1 MGNGSIWDV
10 RSILAGQL
18 NMRSYSQPTKYCFTA
33 GHRSP
38 YYPSLSLKKGLLFF
52 GLALLST
59 LIFEHSQIDVT
70 ISNWFYIDG
79 SWLIEKDAQ
88 PFRFIFYDFPKTLII
103 LLGIYLLINLVV
115 NKQPLAQ
122 STPANNLL
130 AVKILSGK
138 INRWLLPLNK
148 RELSFLL
155 LTVVIVPSIIA
166 ALKGVTHV
174 SCPNHLIIYNG
185 DIPYLSLWQDIISN
199 SRAKCFPAA
208 HASAGFALYVFAY
221 LPRLYRHKVK
231 IIIAV
236 SLLGWIMGLYK
247 MLIGDHFFSHTL
259 VSMWLSW
266 AIAYVMALL
275 FFKSS

>member
-1 MGNGSIWDV
+1 MV
-10 RSILAGQL
+10 GQL
-18 NMRSYSQPTKYCFTA
+18 NMPSYLQSSFTA
-33 GHRSP
+33 GHRRAYCP
-38 YYPSLSLKKGLLFF
+38 NLSLRKALLLF

-59 LIFEHSQIDVT
+59 LIFEHSQIDVA
-70 ISNWFYIDG
+70 ISNWFFRGG

-103 LLGIYLLINLVV
+103 LLGVYLLLNLVV
-115 NKQPLAQ
+115 TKQSLAQ
-122 STPANNLL
+122 SPKPNDLL
-130 AVKILSGK
+130 FNKILSGK
-138 INRWLLPLNK
+138 ISRWLLPLNK

-155 LTVVIVPSIIA
+155 LTVLIIPSVIA
-166 ALKGVTHV
+166 TLKAVTHV
-174 SCPNHLIIYNG
+174 SCPTHLTIYNG
-185 DIPYLSLWQDIISN
+185 EMPYLSLWQDIISD

-208 HASAGFALYVFAY
+208 HASAGFGLYAIAY

-231 IIIAV
+231 IIVAV

-247 MLIGDHFFSHTL
+247 MMIGDHFFSHTL